1 MYKKKTIIKKTIFKT
16 FPFLTQ
22 TNHMMSHL
30 IFSHKILFYL
40 LRINFYIIIS
50 NGIIVLQC
58 YYYNYY

>member
-40 LRINFYIIIS
+40 LRIIARFE
-50 NGIIVLQC
+50 
-58 YYYNYY
+58 